1 MPKLHRFQRVAHTL
15 STTAAT
21 PPPPK
26 PRAMTWMAISLCLI
40 AGYTPHL
47 RPAVTAPRSV
57 APALLLS
64 NGGVGSG
71 LKPDDLLNVPFGEML
86 RDPSANKERMREAR
100 RDVYAYS
107 DWAWHREAFHV
118 AGAVPTVFTSGV
130 AKAIWIELEFVIFMC
145 GALLLWN
152 DGMPHLAHLLSGE
165 GGVLGAWGAQ
175 FGGGGQTDHKS
186 HTSLTRVSH
195 KSHSSLTQ
203 VSHESHTSL
212 TPSFPRGTRHLCPAH
227 ARVTRSP
234 LFMKLFSTHHTF
246 ITRAIFCMPNNF
258 DEEALWRTR
267 PQNSH
272 RSSR

>member
-1 MPKLHRFQRVAHTL
+1 
-15 STTAAT
+15 
-21 PPPPK
+21 
-26 PRAMTWMAISLCLI
+26 MTWMAISLCLI

-165 GGVLGAWGAQ
+165 GGVFGAWGAQ
-175 FGGGGQTDHKS
+175 FGGGGQTR
-186 HTSLTRVSH
+186 T
-195 KSHSSLTQ
+195 
-203 VSHESHTSL
+203 HE
-212 TPSFPRGTRHLCPAH
+212 
-227 ARVTRSP
+227 
-234 LFMKLFSTHHTF
+234 
-246 ITRAIFCMPNNF
+246 
-258 DEEALWRTR
+258 
-267 PQNSH
+267 
-272 RSSR
+272 